1 MAPLWKTK
9 NEAVKLLN
17 EQLTGAGHDLTANKP
32 GLAIYGGIKE
42 QQAVQLATF
51 ALLPDKHHREAP
63 RVFGHHLKWLG
74 HARRDPKTGWP
85 LRYESQEEIAFALS
99 LRSPK
104 AVMEATASLTDAGVL
119 DKYKKRPAPAAAAV
133 NHYRIGEAAHVVL
146 ALLGEAGAMSLDD
159 TRWRELLSPANP
171 KDKPLREVVDGWQKV
186 TTPDDLASLRTA
198 IKQAVDRVQDEAG
211 KVNPRAFHEAYRA
224 GFKAAQGYDPGPYSG
239 KEAGQA
245 KAILQKLK
253 AMGAEADAGFTFSKE
268 AAEAFGADLVKRWA
282 EFADA
287 VKVAKGF
294 SKVPEAPDLGFLSLH
309 IGLALKLHL
318 EPSQAKESK
327 NGW

>member
-1 MAPLWKTK
+1 MATLWKTK

-17 EQLTGAGHDLTANKP
+17 EQLAEAGHDLAASKP

-85 LRYESQEEIAFALS
+85 LRYEAQEGIAFALS

-104 AVMEATASLTDAGVL
+104 AVMEATASLTEAGL
-119 DKYKKRPAPAAAAV
+119 LEKYKKRPAPAAVPV
-133 NHYRIGEAAHVVL
+133 NHYLLGEAAHVVL
-146 ALLGEAGAMSLDD
+146 ALLGEAGAMALDD
-159 TRWRELLSPANP
+159 ARWRELLSPADP
-171 KDKPLREVVDGWQKV
+171 KDKALRDVLDGWQKV
-186 TTPDDLASLRTA
+186 AKPDDLAALRA
-198 IKQAVDRVQDEAG
+198 AVKQAVDRVQDDAG
-211 KVNPRAFHEAYRA
+211 KLNPRAFHEAYRA
-224 GFKAAQGYDPGPYSG
+224 AFKAAQGYDPGPYSG

-253 AMGAEADAGFTFSKE
+253 AMGAEPDAGFTFSKNMS
-268 AAEAFGADLVKRWA
+268 EAFAADMVKRWDY
-282 EFADA
+282 FAAA
-287 VKVAKGF
+287 VKAAKGF
-294 SKVPEAPDLGFLSLH
+294 SKVPEDPDLGFLSLH
-309 IGLALKLHL
+309 MGLAVKLYL
-318 EPSQAKESK
+318 GAASPD
-327 NGW
+327 GW